1 MKFKH
6 IIWDYDGT
14 LFDSYPIVAA
24 AFHETL
30 VAYGIDEDINEI
42 YSLMK
47 VTLAHAN
54 AHYKAKYN
62 LDDAFFEQYK
72 NLRTVSDADK
82 TAPFSGAIE
91 LCAAICEA
99 GGKNYLYTH
108 RNDSAIAAIKKYG
121 MAQHF
126 IEFIT
131 SRQQFTPK
139 PSPDAV
145 LYLMEKYNIPPDE
158 AIMIGDRD
166 IDIMSGK
173 NAGIFS
179 CYFSDE
185 GESCDVADYNVRSL
199 SELYGVLGIV

>member
-30 VAYGIDEDINEI
+30 EQYGIKEDVNEI

-54 AHYKAKYN
+54 EHYKAKHN
-62 LDDAFFEQYK
+62 LDETFFEQYK
-72 NLRTVSDADK
+72 NLRTVSDAEK
-82 TAPFSGAIE
+82 TTPFNGAIK
-91 LCAAICEA
+91 LCAAICDA

-108 RNDSAIAAIKKYG
+108 RNDSAIVAMERYG
-121 MAQHF
+121 MAQYF
-126 IEFIT
+126 TEIIT
-131 SRQQFTPK
+131 SQQRFMPK

-145 LYLMEKYNIPPDE
+145 LYLLEKYKIPKNE
-158 AIMIGDRD
+158 AVMIGDRD

-173 NAGIFS
+173 NAGIYS
-179 CYFSDE
+179 CYFSD
-185 GESCDVADYNVRSL
+185 GNESCDAADYNVNNFTDL
-199 SELYGVLGIV
+199 FGILGVC